1 MCIRDSTYTHNDGSQ
16 TELQASYASV
26 LREKVDAN
34 NIDLAPSIGLS
45 YWSFRLMIGLGM
57 AGALI
62 GLIMLIELRG
72 GRNPR
77 QTGWHNF
84 WTFVTPFLPL
94 IGISFGW
101 IFTEMGR
108 QPWIVTGV
116 LPTASAVSPGV
127 SAGSVLFSTIAYTVV
142 YGALAVV
149 ELFLFLKTMRAGLPD
164 VSTTDNAA
172 DGDAPLSFAY

>member
-1 MCIRDSTYTHNDGSQ
+1 M
-16 TELQASYASV
+16 
-26 LREKVDAN
+26 
-34 NIDLAPSIGLS
+34 
-45 YWSFRLMIGLGM
+45 
-57 AGALI
+57 
-62 GLIMLIELRG
+62 
-72 GRNPR
+72 
-77 QTGWHNF
+77 
-84 WTFVTPFLPL
+84 
-94 IGISFGW
+94 
-101 IFTEMGR
+101 
-108 QPWIVTGV
+108 

>member
-1 MCIRDSTYTHNDGSQ
+1 M
-16 TELQASYASV
+16 